1 MAWKR
6 HAARGCRHTL
16 PPHCRGSG
24 LQDWLTVLWL
34 GDAQLFL
41 RPLHRDLHT
50 DIHQLRQSLGVG
62 RHVLGL
68 AHVQLKNRASAHA
81 VRRQAVEQGQR
92 VQQVSGDRAANLP
105 DIAVAQV
112 FAHLVMHVAQR
123 VGAALAI
130 RTTGQ
135 RAAKDH
141 LGLGALAPV
150 EHQLKSLGV
159 ARGRVQKIQLHARR
173 DDACR
178 VVANAHQRPQQR
190 HLLLFAG
197 AAGVFA
203 DANRDAVDLQKLSQV
218 AHAVVL
224 EQVGPHQLSEH
235 GRAL

>member
-1 MAWKR
+1 MTWKR
-6 HAARGCRHTL
+6 HAARGCRHAL

-68 AHVQLKNRASAHA
+68 AHIQPENRAAPHA
-81 VRRQAVEQGQR
+81 IRRQAIERGQR
-92 VQQVSGDRAANLP
+92 VQQVPRDRATHLL
-105 DIAVAQV
+105 DVAVAQI
-112 FAHLVMHVAQR
+112 FSHLVVHVAQGI
-123 VGAALAI
+123 GAALAI
-130 RTTGQ
+130 GTACQ
-135 RAAKDH
+135 RAAQDH

-218 AHAVVL
+218 ADAVVL